1 MSRRVARPRN
11 VLRLPRFLAVFIAV
25 TAVVV
30 GTVAPFELATASASV
45 SASTSQARTLSDPA
59 KSSIVKTSLA
69 GFNAG
74 NIISDAVFTNKSTMT
89 EAQIQSFFNSKV
101 SKCVVG
107 KDEDGKPYV
116 CLKDFKITSVNRVAD
131 AYCDG
136 YTGAANE
143 SAARIIYRVAQSCDI
158 NPQVLIVML
167 QKEQG
172 LVTHVWPSAW
182 RYNIA
187 LGQGCPDTAPC
198 DPGYIGFFHQ
208 IYGAARQ
215 MQMYMEGRWF
225 NWYAPGNTWQIQYH
239 PDRDRCGTGAVHVA
253 NKATSALYYYTPYQP
268 NAAALRANYGEGDTC
283 SSYGNR
289 NFYNYFTDWFGS
301 TQKPSAPAVAPPVLR
316 SVNTAKFVVTIDAAG
331 RVWGYPYTQ
340 QVWGARVELASG
352 LTGATSLSDVG
363 DFDGDGN
370 RDFVA
375 FTKDNKALLMRSDG
389 ATSLSAPEQLP
400 GDWTGVT
407 SVIPAGDFDGDG
419 VADLFTV
426 NASGDLFLRA
436 GTGFG
441 SFRNPVKV
449 GSGWHRTIAV
459 SGGMD
464 MNGDG
469 RPDLLGRD
477 AAGNLYLYPG
487 NGNGGWGTRV
497 SMGHGWS
504 AMTRIFTVGDF
515 SGDGRPDLLAQ
526 AADGKL
532 ILYRGIGGGRVTS
545 AGVVGSGWSVM
556 TATSAAGGTIS
567 GPRPFRGGFG
577 NVDGVPGNDVVAV
590 AKSGEAYI
598 YGGTGT
604 GRFGARSAV
613 ATGWKA
619 DDTVI
624 ALGDLNG
631 DGYSDLGRIGS
642 DGLFQFYAGKA
653 GGGFAGPAQIGHGW
667 GGFTR
672 VIGGFDWDGDRLV
685 DVVVTTED
693 GRMLLYRGNGRGGW
707 MPGGGA
713 QISHGWTIADEVF
726 HAGDFDGDGRGDL
739 IAKLTDGT
747 LRAYPMTGTGSFG
760 AASQIGHGWNVFETV
775 FSPGDFDGDGK
786 SDIVAVDPAGF
797 MYLYAGSGSGRMQA
811 RVKIGNGW
819 GTMGA
824 IG

>member
-45 SASTSQARTLSDPA
+45 SAPTSQARALSDPA
-59 KSSIVKTSLA
+59 QTSIVKSSLA

-301 TQKPSAPAVAPPVLR
+301 TQKPAAPAVTVSPLVDLNSTNYVVAADTSGTVWAYAY
-316 SVNTAKFVVTIDAAG
+316 AKSNWAS
-331 RVWGYPYTQ
+331 RVKLT
-340 QVWGARVELASG
+340 SG
-352 LTGATSLSDVG
+352 LGALSRFFSIGDLTGDMR
-363 DFDGDGN
+363 

-375 FTKDNKALLMRSDG
+375 VDAKGQPRLVPGGAGTALG
-389 ATSLSAPEQLP
+389 APTALP
-400 GDWTGVT
+400 GDWSGVID
-407 SVIPAGDFDGDG
+407 VIPAGDFNKDG
-419 VADLFTV
+419 VEDVFSLT
-426 NASGDLFLRA
+426 ASGQLHLRA
-436 GTGFG
+436 GNGLGGFA
-441 SFRNPVKV
+441 PPTLV
-449 GSGWHRTIAV
+449 GVGWSTMTTIL
-459 SGGMD
+459 GGVD
-464 MNGDG
+464 FDGNGTSDIVARDG
-469 RPDLLGRD
+469 KGK
-477 AAGNLYLYPG
+477 LYLYPG
-487 NGNGGWGTRV
+487 TGKGSWGRSVQIGNGWSSMSDIFIPGDFNGDGRADLLAHGADGGLVLYKGTGGGGLAKVGAVGSGWQTMVAKSSGGLKITAPPVPPAGIGNVNGAGGVDIVAAASNGEAFIYGGSGTGGFTSRSKIGNGWGAGDTIVQLGDFDRSGTSDFGRIDAAGNFYLYRGAV
-497 SMGHGWS
+497 GGGFAAPVRIGHGWS
-504 AMTRIFTVGDF
+504 GFVHVLGGMDFDGDRIVDTLAVDRAGAMY
-515 SGDGRPDLLAQ
+515 
-526 AADGKL
+526 
-532 ILYRGIGGGRVTS
+532 LYRGSGKGAWIGAPVQ
-545 AGVVGSGWSVM
+545 VG
-556 TATSAAGGTIS
+556 
-567 GPRPFRGGFG
+567 
-577 NVDGVPGNDVVAV
+577 N
-590 AKSGEAYI
+590 
-598 YGGTGT
+598 
-604 GRFGARSAV
+604 
-613 ATGWKA
+613 
-619 DDTVI
+619 
-624 ALGDLNG
+624 
-631 DGYSDLGRIGS
+631 
-642 DGLFQFYAGKA
+642 
-653 GGGFAGPAQIGHGW
+653 GW
-667 GGFTR
+667 GT
-672 VIGGFDWDGDRLV
+672 
-685 DVVVTTED
+685 
-693 GRMLLYRGNGRGGW
+693 
-707 MPGGGA
+707 
-713 QISHGWTIADEVF
+713 ADPVF
-726 HAGDFDGDGRGDL
+726 YAGDFDGDGRGDV
-739 IAKLTDGT
+739 IARMSDGT
-747 LRAYPMTGTGSFG
+747 LRLYPIDGGSKWG
-760 AASQIGHGWNVFETV
+760 VPRQ
-775 FSPGDFDGDGK
+775 
-786 SDIVAVDPAGF
+786 
-797 MYLYAGSGSGRMQA
+797 
-811 RVKIGNGW
+811 IGNGW
-819 GTMGA
+819 GAFSNVFTPGDFNGDGA
-824 IG
+824 ADLIATLPSGLMYLYPGTGSGQFRARSHIGNGWAAMNPVG